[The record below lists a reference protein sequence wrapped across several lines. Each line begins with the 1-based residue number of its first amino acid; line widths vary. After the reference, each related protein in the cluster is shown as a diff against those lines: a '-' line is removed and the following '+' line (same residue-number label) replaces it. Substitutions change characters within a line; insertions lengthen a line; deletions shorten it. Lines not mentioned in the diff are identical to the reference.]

1 MADLYEAFM
10 SQASH
15 EHIKPYHD
23 RSRIKMFQ
31 FCILNI
37 FEKNQ
42 KGCAAF
48 CIPSFKAM
56 HIALSRSCGARWTPV
71 ERPVL
76 HSMLFAVE
84 TGRIDKLFSA
94 RQQVASKVLSG
105 IANWS
110 LIAVESIC

>member
-56 HIALSRSCGARWTPV
+56 HIALSRSCGARWTPA

-76 HSMLFAVE
+76 HSMVFAVE
-84 TGRIDKLFSA
+84 TGRIDKLFQRSA
-94 RQQVASKVLSG
+94 TSSFKALSG

-110 LIAVESIC
+110 LVAVESIC